1 MSWSGVGTC
10 ARACGGAVVG
20 ADASQG
26 ARGKW
31 RRPRKAEAA
40 PGGRR
45 KRYRGAADER
55 ARGVSDTRQ
64 RVRGSGGLA
73 WAELGRA
80 SACGSGRAGRR
91 ERERWLGRR
100 FSRPR
105 QLCGLGQAGV
115 G

>member
-55 ARGVSDTRQ
+55 AWGVSDTRQ
-64 RVRGSGGLA
+64 RVRGSGGLV
-73 WAELGRA
+73 WAERGARPV
-80 SACGSGRAGRR
+80 
-91 ERERWLGRR
+91 LGRR
-100 FSRPR
+100 RTRIGPFRP
-105 QLCGLGQAGV
+105 AGESEVV
-115 G
+115 GPVR

>member
-1 MSWSGVGTC
+1 MSAKSRGGVG
-10 ARACGGAVVG
+10 
-20 ADASQG
+20 
-26 ARGKW
+26 
-31 RRPRKAEAA
+31 RKE
-40 PGGRR
+40 
-45 KRYRGAADER
+45 KKVQGAADER
-55 ARGVSDTRQ
+55 AWGVSDTRQ

-100 FSRPR
+100 FRRPR